1 MTTPTTTAAEAVD
14 HAMNCLRDA
23 TTGLAITKGYENSS
37 DRSVCQWFT
46 LGPITNCRA
55 HATETSPGKI
65 NLSVQLGIVTSVEVS
80 LTLDEERDTAILRDA
95 VNLYVNHYG
104 IGGNR

>member
-1 MTTPTTTAAEAVD
+1 MTPDKAVD

-23 TTGLAITKGYENSS
+23 TTDLTITKGYEKSS

-55 HATETSPGKI
+55 HAIDHIGRIT
-65 NLSVQLGIVTSVEVS
+65 LAVQIGIVTSVQVS
-80 LTLDEERDTAILRDA
+80 LTLDAERDTSILRDA
-95 VNLYVNHYG
+95 VSLFATHYG
-104 IGGNR
+104 MEADQ

>member
-1 MTTPTTTAAEAVD
+1 MTTPTTAAAAQAVD
-14 HAMNCLRDA
+14 HAMTCLRDA
-23 TTGLAITKGYENSS
+23 TTGLTITKGYEKASG
-37 DRSVCQWFT
+37 RGVCQWFT

-55 HATETSPGKI
+55 HATDHIGQIT
-65 NLSVQLGIVTSVEVS
+65 LSVQIGIVTSVQVS